1 MFGYKLIKEVEIENL
16 KRELAN
22 AKADV
27 KRYETRITELEN
39 TIEEKDA
46 TIVRLSDVN
55 VKSEQVEEKI
65 EKPVKKV
72 RRRAKKNI
80 KNNTGIAIALLV
92 FLLVTFTNISS
103 VYVIVGAIIFGLLW
117 KGGKQA

>member
-16 KRELAN
+16 KNELAN

-46 TIVRLSDVN
+46 TILRLSDAN
-55 VKSEQVEEKI
+55 VKDEPVEEKP

-72 RRRAKKNI
+72 RRRSSKKNI
-80 KNNTGIAIALLV
+80 K
-92 FLLVTFTNISS
+92 
-103 VYVIVGAIIFGLLW
+103 
-117 KGGKQA
+117 KEE

>member
-16 KRELAN
+16 QRELAN

-39 TIEEKDA
+39 TIDEKDA
-46 TIVRLSDVN
+46 TIARLSDVN
-55 VKSEQVEEKI
+55 VKDEPVEEKP

-72 RRRAKKNI
+72 RRRSSKKNI
-80 KNNTGIAIALLV
+80 K
-92 FLLVTFTNISS
+92 
-103 VYVIVGAIIFGLLW
+103 
-117 KGGKQA
+117 KEE

>member
-1 MFGYKLIKEVEIENL
+1 MFGYKLIKIKEIENL
-16 KRELAN
+16 KEELAN

-55 VKSEQVEEKI
+55 VKGEMTEEKP

-72 RRRAKKNI
+72 RRRSSKKNI
-80 KNNTGIAIALLV
+80 K
-92 FLLVTFTNISS
+92 
-103 VYVIVGAIIFGLLW
+103 
-117 KGGKQA
+117 KEE

>member
-16 KRELAN
+16 LRELAN

-27 KRYETRITELEN
+27 KKYETRITELEN

-46 TIVRLSDVN
+46 TILRLSDVN
-55 VKSEQVEEKI
+55 VKDAPVEEKP

-80 KNNTGIAIALLV
+80 K
-92 FLLVTFTNISS
+92 
-103 VYVIVGAIIFGLLW
+103 
-117 KGGKQA
+117 KEE

>member
-22 AKADV
+22 AKADA

-46 TIVRLSDVN
+46 TILRLSDVN
-55 VKSEQVEEKI
+55 VKDVPVGEKP
-65 EKPVKKV
+65 ENPVKKV

-80 KNNTGIAIALLV
+80 K
-92 FLLVTFTNISS
+92 
-103 VYVIVGAIIFGLLW
+103 
-117 KGGKQA
+117 KEE

>member
-46 TIVRLSDVN
+46 TILRLSDVN
-55 VKSEQVEEKI
+55 VKDVPVEEKT

-80 KNNTGIAIALLV
+80 K
-92 FLLVTFTNISS
+92 
-103 VYVIVGAIIFGLLW
+103 
-117 KGGKQA
+117 KEE

>member
-16 KRELAN
+16 QRELAN

-27 KRYETRITELEN
+27 KKYETRITELEN
-39 TIEEKDA
+39 VIDEKDA
-46 TIVRLSDVN
+46 TILRLSDVN
-55 VKSEQVEEKI
+55 VKDAPVEEKP

-80 KNNTGIAIALLV
+80 K
-92 FLLVTFTNISS
+92 
-103 VYVIVGAIIFGLLW
+103 
-117 KGGKQA
+117 KEE

>member
-16 KRELAN
+16 QRELAN

-46 TIVRLSDVN
+46 TILRLSDVN
-55 VKSEQVEEKI
+55 VKDAPVEEKP

-72 RRRAKKNI
+72 RRKSSKKTT
-80 KNNTGIAIALLV
+80 K
-92 FLLVTFTNISS
+92 
-103 VYVIVGAIIFGLLW
+103 
-117 KGGKQA
+117 KEE

>member
-16 KRELAN
+16 QRELAN

-46 TIVRLSDVN
+46 TILRLSDVN
-55 VKSEQVEEKI
+55 VKDAPVEEKP

-80 KNNTGIAIALLV
+80 K
-92 FLLVTFTNISS
+92 
-103 VYVIVGAIIFGLLW
+103 
-117 KGGKQA
+117 KEE

>member
-46 TIVRLSDVN
+46 TILRLSDVN
-55 VKSEQVEEKI
+55 VNSEQVEAKP

-72 RRRAKKNI
+72 RRRSSKKNI
-80 KNNTGIAIALLV
+80 K
-92 FLLVTFTNISS
+92 
-103 VYVIVGAIIFGLLW
+103 
-117 KGGKQA
+117 KEE

>member
-39 TIEEKDA
+39 MIKEKDA

-55 VKSEQVEEKI
+55 VKDEPVEEKP

-72 RRRAKKNI
+72 RRRSKKNI
-80 KNNTGIAIALLV
+80 K
-92 FLLVTFTNISS
+92 
-103 VYVIVGAIIFGLLW
+103 
-117 KGGKQA
+117 KEE

>member
-16 KRELAN
+16 QRELAN

-46 TIVRLSDVN
+46 TILRLSDVN
-55 VKSEQVEEKI
+55 VKSEQVEEKP

-72 RRRAKKNI
+72 RRRSSKKNI
-80 KNNTGIAIALLV
+80 K
-92 FLLVTFTNISS
+92 
-103 VYVIVGAIIFGLLW
+103 
-117 KGGKQA
+117 KEE

>member
-16 KRELAN
+16 QRELAN

-46 TIVRLSDVN
+46 TIIRLSDVN
-55 VKSEQVEEKI
+55 VKDAPVEEKP

-80 KNNTGIAIALLV
+80 K
-92 FLLVTFTNISS
+92 
-103 VYVIVGAIIFGLLW
+103 
-117 KGGKQA
+117 KEE

>member
-16 KRELAN
+16 QRELAN

-46 TIVRLSDVN
+46 TIIRLSDVN
-55 VKSEQVEEKI
+55 VKDAPVEEKP
-65 EKPVKKV
+65 EKPVKKL

-80 KNNTGIAIALLV
+80 K
-92 FLLVTFTNISS
+92 
-103 VYVIVGAIIFGLLW
+103 
-117 KGGKQA
+117 KEE

>member
-39 TIEEKDA
+39 MIEEKDA
-46 TIVRLSDVN
+46 TILRLSDVN
-55 VKSEQVEEKI
+55 VKDATVEEKP

-80 KNNTGIAIALLV
+80 K
-92 FLLVTFTNISS
+92 
-103 VYVIVGAIIFGLLW
+103 
-117 KGGKQA
+117 KEE

>member
-46 TIVRLSDVN
+46 TILRLSDVN
-55 VKSEQVEEKI
+55 VKDAPVEEKP

-80 KNNTGIAIALLV
+80 K
-92 FLLVTFTNISS
+92 
-103 VYVIVGAIIFGLLW
+103 
-117 KGGKQA
+117 KEE

>member
-16 KRELAN
+16 QRELAN

-46 TIVRLSDVN
+46 TILRLSDVN
-55 VKSEQVEEKI
+55 VKDEPVEEKP

-72 RRRAKKNI
+72 RRRGSKEKH
-80 KNNTGIAIALLV
+80 
-92 FLLVTFTNISS
+92 
-103 VYVIVGAIIFGLLW
+103 
-117 KGGKQA
+117 